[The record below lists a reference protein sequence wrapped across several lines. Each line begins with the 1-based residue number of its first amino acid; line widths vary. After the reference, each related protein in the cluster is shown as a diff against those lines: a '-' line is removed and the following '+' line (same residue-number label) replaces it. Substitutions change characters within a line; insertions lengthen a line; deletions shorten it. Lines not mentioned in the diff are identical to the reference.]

1 MSIYSSYFRS
11 SQLSGGALLNT
22 PQPSTSSAPQ
32 QPVEAH
38 LWSNLKDPSVVIR
51 QDTLDE
57 NPLCVD
63 PNQVQVTMINPNTN
77 NVKFEQG
84 AIAQNDWGNLEE
96 NGHAQQQQG
105 HHLQVDAIQFG
116 PEDFKVMQNQ
126 QSGPTAQNLCVDD
139 FPGAFNFNVQFTTLA
154 QTKSKHWD
162 VSTNQNF

>member
-1 MSIYSSYFRS
+1 MDNFE
-11 SQLSGGALLNT
+11 
-22 PQPSTSSAPQ
+22 SSAPQ

-38 LWSNLKDPSVVIR
+38 PWSNLKDPNVVIR

-84 AIAQNDWGNLEE
+84 AVAQNDWGNLEE

-105 HHLQVDAIQFG
+105 HQS

-126 QSGPTAQNLCVDD
+126 QSGPTAQNLCVDN

-154 QTKSKHWD
+154 QTKSKHWH